1 MKHTRLSMVQLYE
14 LPDVQKSCDLLA
26 RNLPIYSAKTLGQ
39 HRRST
44 LRLELL
50 QSSCDLD
57 CRCDCHGS
65 HLHHRHCSRTGL
77 VACLLNGYSAR
88 PISSRDCNRQDCQ
101 SQSSKITYAFP
112 AWFWYR
118 ALFFSASLN
127 YRPGPELC
135 LRLMR
140 VRPRDAESFRAAYDG
155 DTSLWKQLLI
165 SGKASVLDVDPTGL
179 TALHVSLQ
187 SAHFFAAD

>member
-1 MKHTRLSMVQLYE
+1 MVQLYV
-14 LPDVQKSCDLLA
+14 LPDLQKNCDLLV
-26 RNLPIYSAKTLGQ
+26 RNLPIDSTKTVGQ

-44 LRLELL
+44 LNLDLL

-57 CRCDCHGS
+57 CRCNCHGS
-65 HLHHRHCSRTGL
+65 YQHHRHCSQTGL

-88 PISSRDCNRQDCQ
+88 PISSRDCNSQDCQ

-118 ALFFSASLN
+118 ALSFSASLN
-127 YRPGPELC
+127 HRPGPEFC

-140 VRPRDAESFRAAYDG
+140 VRPRDADSFRAAYRG
-155 DTSLWKQLLI
+155 DTSLLKQLLI
-165 SGKASVLDVDPTGL
+165 SGEASVLDVDPTGL

-187 SAHFFAAD
+187 CAHFSAAD